1 MRGLRFPR
9 SLPPPLFLDWLV
21 FFHLLLAVSLLS
33 DVFGVFLGILS
44 GKFSTNLRTE
54 TCLNG
59 SLVLLKEKAPST
71 PDYPF
76 VILNSLLIRVPIKI
90 HRAYLC

>member
-33 DVFGVFLGILS
+33 DVFGVFLTL
-44 GKFSTNLRTE
+44 LR
-54 TCLNG
+54 
-59 SLVLLKEKAPST
+59 
-71 PDYPF
+71 
-76 VILNSLLIRVPIKI
+76 RVFI
-90 HRAYLC
+90 HHFQC

>member
-33 DVFGVFLGILS
+33 DVFGVFLILFAVEAGGDLHDITVNS
-44 GKFSTNLRTE
+44 G
-54 TCLNG
+54 
-59 SLVLLKEKAPST
+59 
-71 PDYPF
+71 
-76 VILNSLLIRVPIKI
+76 
-90 HRAYLC
+90 